1 MMKVR
6 FLPASTPLLALLI
19 ACILPSADLL
29 AQTRLFNFPSEEEK
43 VLSAEQMEKYRT
55 FEQQSTS
62 AHIEL
67 VRIGD
72 LLPSLHRRMLTIN
85 LPDFPVEYIAE
96 SAEVMYHSPDDYI
109 WHGDLPSVDGHMIL
123 VNSDGGFTGVIEFGT
138 HSYKIEPL
146 GGDLHALITMEMM
159 AGVPIDISMPIEE
172 SPDDLKKSSQAR
184 VHKTNTANKN
194 IEVLVLYTDRADN
207 ALGNIAATASQS
219 ISSVSSAYSNSGITS
234 SELTVSLAG
243 VARLNFTESG
253 NIFTDVTKL
262 ATNTQANNLR
272 ERFWADA
279 VILFTDGN
287 YTSRRGGDIYGVVN
301 QIDANASSA
310 YAIVEAYA
318 ATSRLTFAH
327 ELAHLQGA
335 RHQRCNRLR
344 ISGCDDVSGNAHGYS
359 WVTANGQYE
368 LTIMHQTARPSYVN
382 RIPYFSNP
390 DVTYNGNP
398 TGKSTNNVA
407 QKLRDTA
414 SRIANFRDSNRLS
427 TIILGGTTASCA
439 GDPLTFLA
447 NSYGGNGSFL
457 YQWETSYNGISYSA
471 TGSAS
476 SYATTMP
483 PDLDL
488 YIKLTVTSGVQ
499 QKTDFEYVENLG
511 DSPYCGLHKARKERE
526 ILTHEDRLPTA
537 FTLNEA
543 YPNPFNP
550 ATSITFGLPESGDA
564 TLIVYDIWG
573 RQVSELVN
581 GFRSAGYHN
590 VLFDASHLPSG
601 VYLYRLQSGSFVV
614 SKKITLLK

>member
-85 LPDFPVEYIAE
+85 LPNFPVEYIAE

-109 WHGDLPSVDGHMIL
+109 WHGDLPAVHGHMIL
-123 VNSDGGFTGVIEFGT
+123 VNSNGGFTGVIEFGP

-159 AGVPIDISMPIEE
+159 ANAPIDDLMPIEE
-172 SPDDLKKSSQAR
+172 SPNDLNKSSQAP

-194 IEVLVLYTDRADN
+194 IEVLVLYTDNADN
-207 ALGNIAATASQS
+207 AVGNIASTASNAISGLSS
-219 ISSVSSAYSNSGITS
+219 IYSNSGITS

-243 VARLNFTESG
+243 VDRLNFTESG
-253 NIFTDVTKL
+253 NIERDRDNLVI
-262 ATNTQANNLR
+262 NTQANNLR

-287 YTSRRGGDIYGVVN
+287 YDAYGIAK
-301 QIDANASSA
+301 QIEANSSSA
-310 YAIVEAYA
+310 FAIVEAYV
-318 ATSRLTFAH
+318 ATSRFTFAH

-335 RHQRCNRLR
+335 RHQQCSH
-344 ISGCDDVSGNAHGYS
+344 IDFGSGCSRDSGSAHGYS
-359 WVTANGQYE
+359 WVTTSGQYE

-398 TGKSTNNVA
+398 TGTPTNNVA

-414 SRIANFRDSNRLS
+414 SRIANFRDGNRLS

-447 NSYGGNGSFL
+447 NSYGGNGSFS

-526 ILTHEDRLPTA
+526 ILTHEDRVPTA